1 VRLGLFS
8 IMRAVNPSDARGT
21 QARIVPKF
29 EIADSFSS
37 RLPTQLPSHSYSD
50 GTRERA

>member
-21 QARIVPKF
+21 QARIVI

-37 RLPTQLPSHSYSD
+37 RLPTQLPSHSYSV